1 MLDTVKNIA
10 EIISALTVIV
20 GAFFAIEK
28 FTKGK
33 ITKWLQKPII
43 NKLNEM
49 DKRIDVIEVTQLKNI
64 ITNSNIPISERLEAG
79 DRYIHLGGNGAIKV
93 FYKKLKDDYY
103 EQLEKEERN
112 REEVI

>member
-33 ITKWLQKPII
+33 ITKWIQKPVME
-43 NKLNEM
+43 KLENLNCRM
-49 DKRIDVIEVTQLKNI
+49 DTLEIAQLKNI
-64 ITNSNIPISERLEAG
+64 ITNDNIPISERLEAG
-79 DRYIHLGGNGAIKV
+79 DRYISL
-93 FYKKLKDDYY
+93 
-103 EQLEKEERN
+103 R
-112 REEVI
+112 R

>member
-1 MLDTVKNIA
+1 MLDTIKNIA
-10 EIISALTVIV
+10 EIVSALTIIV
-20 GAFFAIEK
+20 SAFFAIEK

-33 ITKWLQKPII
+33 ITKWLQKPVMEKIE
-43 NKLNEM
+43 KLNSRM
-49 DKRIDVIEVTQLKNI
+49 DKFEVVQLKNI
-64 ITNSNIPISERLEAG
+64 IMNDNIPISERLEAG

-112 REEVI
+112 KEEVI